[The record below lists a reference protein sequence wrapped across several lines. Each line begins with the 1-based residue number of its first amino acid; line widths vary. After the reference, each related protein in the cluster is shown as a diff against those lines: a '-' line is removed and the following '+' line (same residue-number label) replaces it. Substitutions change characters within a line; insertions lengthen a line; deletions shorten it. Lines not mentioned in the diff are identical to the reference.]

1 MTATAERRSPAIIE
15 AARRTLER
23 PLASYQLVL
32 GSTALLL
39 GLGLIMV
46 LSASSVYALRN
57 YGNSFAIVERQLIFA
72 VLGVVGAVIAARVPL
87 TFLRRLILP
96 FLLATVALI
105 AATFV
110 IGVDVNGNRNWLALP
125 GGFQLQPSEFAK
137 LALVLWIADLYARRQ
152 KYLATPRYVLTPMV
166 PIAGA
171 VAALV
176 VGQHDL
182 GTALVLFALIGGMLW
197 VAGLPAKQMSA
208 VVAGIVVILVF
219 FVATAP
225 HRVARLFNFTDPQ
238 SDPDSAGFQA
248 IHGMMALARGGFW
261 GVGLGGSRQKWGS
274 LPEAHTDF
282 ILAVIGEELGV
293 AGICVLLSLYGMIGY
308 AGLRTAKAAKGV
320 YAKLLAA
327 GLTSLIL
334 CQALLN
340 VYTVLGLAP
349 LTGVPLPFISSGS
362 SSLIVLLCSMGL
374 LLNVAQGGHATLR
387 AVKSRDD
394 DARSKA
400 AEDRDRR
407 RRDGGARRPGSGNR
421 RRAAG

>member
-1 MTATAERRSPAIIE
+1 MSATTERRSPAIVE

-32 GSTALLL
+32 GSTALLV

-46 LSASSVYALRN
+46 LSASSVYAYHN
-57 YGNSFAIVERQLIFA
+57 YDGNSFAIVERQVIFA
-72 VLGVVGAVIAARVPL
+72 VLGLIGAVIAARVPL
-87 TFLRRLILP
+87 KFLRKLILP
-96 FLLATVALI
+96 FLLSTVALI

-152 KYLATPRYVLTPMV
+152 KHLGTPRYVLTPMV
-166 PIAGA
+166 PVAGA

-197 VAGLPAKQMSA
+197 VAGLPAKQMSG
-208 VVAGIVVILVF
+208 VIAGIVVILVF

-282 ILAVIGEELGV
+282 ILAVIGEELGLLGTFV
-293 AGICVLLSLYGMIGY
+293 VLILLIVLAFAGIRIASRTNDPFVRYTAAGITIWIMAQAVINIGMVLGLLPVIGIPLPLISYGGSSLLVTLVAMGVLLNC
-308 AGLRTAKAAKGV
+308 AKTEPGARRA
-320 YAKLLAA
+320 LAA
-327 GLTSLIL
+327 G
-334 CQALLN
+334 
-340 VYTVLGLAP
+340 
-349 LTGVPLPFISSGS
+349 
-362 SSLIVLLCSMGL
+362 
-374 LLNVAQGGHATLR
+374 R
-387 AVKSRDD
+387 ANRARGRVSR
-394 DARSKA
+394 RS
-400 AEDRDRR
+400 
-407 RRDGGARRPGSGNR
+407 
-421 RRAAG
+421 

>member
-1 MTATAERRSPAIIE
+1 MSVTATAERRSPAIVE

-72 VLGVVGAVIAARVPL
+72 VLGVIGAVIAARVPL
-87 TFLRRLILP
+87 TFLRKLILP
-96 FLLATVALI
+96 FLLSTVALI

-152 KYLATPRYVLTPMV
+152 KYLSTPRYVLTPMV

-208 VVAGIVVILVF
+208 VIAGIVVILVF

-282 ILAVIGEELGV
+282 ILAVIGEELGLLGTFV
-293 AGICVLLSLYGMIGY
+293 VLTLLLVLAFAGIRIASRTTEPFVRYTAAGITIWIMSQAVINIGMVLGLLPVIGIPLPLISYGGSSLLVTLVAMGVLLNC
-308 AGLRTAKAAKGV
+308 AKTEPGARRA
-320 YAKLLAA
+320 LAA
-327 GLTSLIL
+327 G
-334 CQALLN
+334 
-340 VYTVLGLAP
+340 
-349 LTGVPLPFISSGS
+349 
-362 SSLIVLLCSMGL
+362 
-374 LLNVAQGGHATLR
+374 R
-387 AVKSRDD
+387 ASR
-394 DARSKA
+394 ARGRVS
-400 AEDRDRR
+400 RR
-407 RRDGGARRPGSGNR
+407 S
-421 RRAAG
+421 